1 MDERVHLFG
10 VRHHGPG
17 SAASLVAALD
27 RLDPAA
33 VLIEGPSD
41 AADLLRFAALPGMQ
55 PPVAL
60 LLHAAEEP
68 KLASFFPF
76 ASFSPE
82 WRTLLWALERERPV
96 RFIDWPAAI
105 ALAVRKE
112 RETAEAA
119 AAEAGTDEVEA
130 DADAPP
136 SPARDPLEAIARVS
150 GHSDGEA
157 FWNAMVESVGGSPDV
172 FPIIETAMRELR
184 DAQSA
189 NAVVLDR
196 RAEDDERREA
206 FMRLQIRQ
214 ALDTSDGQ
222 IAVVTGAW
230 HVPALRAEHSMASDR
245 AVLRGL
251 PKLKTTATWVP
262 WTEARLAM
270 ASGYGAGVAS
280 PGWYGHLWSQADGSG
295 RW

>member
-1 MDERVHLFG
+1 
-10 VRHHGPG
+10 
-17 SAASLVAALD
+17 
-27 RLDPAA
+27 
-33 VLIEGPSD
+33 
-41 AADLLRFAALPGMQ
+41 
-55 PPVAL
+55 
-60 LLHAAEEP
+60 
-68 KLASFFPF
+68 
-76 ASFSPE
+76 
-82 WRTLLWALERERPV
+82 
-96 RFIDWPAAI
+96 
-105 ALAVRKE
+105 
-112 RETAEAA
+112 
-119 AAEAGTDEVEA
+119 
-130 DADAPP
+130 
-136 SPARDPLEAIARVS
+136 
-150 GHSDGEA
+150 
-157 FWNAMVESVGGSPDV
+157 ESVGGSPDV

-295 RW
+295 RWPNARDLAASWLSKVATLLRTEGQPASTASVIEAGRPANAPAGPRGPPQPRPR